1 MIDKILQHKKL
12 FFVATLLV
20 PILCIVI
27 GLQFIQWC
35 SITFISENPIVII
48 DPTQKISTVD
58 IMSLYL
64 SILGII
70 VGAYITIAIFYLQT
84 REEKNKLQNVMEYYQ
99 IEIIN
104 SLNKVFNKSYD
115 DISLNIEHWIEVS
128 SQIKD
133 MIGEEKFSIINELCI
148 EICNS
153 RTTRKNDFLEK
164 YYIDFYKYYR
174 KYINKSDFFIQSFL
188 STNVLIPLEALGKK
202 KYINN
207 AIVTKNNIL
216 FCKLIHKDNSI
227 IYKCNTNDIKCECS
241 FKNGLPWN
249 GYVRQN
255 SKLLYD
261 GELREG
267 KKNGNGR
274 VLYGVHLLEEGTYQN
289 DILIN
294 GKIYGLEII
303 SDSKTTK
310 LMGLI
315 FENLKPKHC
324 YKDFEPL
331 SCENDEKF
339 TQTLQIADY
348 QVVNGFKSLIPNS
361 KREVKVIDDIAK
373 INAEIKNI
381 KKGISIPTLKY

>member
-164 YYIDFYKYYR
+164 YY
-174 KYINKSDFFIQSFL
+174 
-188 STNVLIPLEALGKK
+188 
-202 KYINN
+202 NN
-207 AIVTKNNIL
+207 YTI
-216 FCKLIHKDNSI
+216 
-227 IYKCNTNDIKCECS
+227 
-241 FKNGLPWN
+241 
-249 GYVRQN
+249 
-255 SKLLYD
+255 
-261 GELREG
+261 
-267 KKNGNGR
+267 
-274 VLYGVHLLEEGTYQN
+274 
-289 DILIN
+289 
-294 GKIYGLEII
+294 
-303 SDSKTTK
+303 SKTT
-310 LMGLI
+310 
-315 FENLKPKHC
+315 F
-324 YKDFEPL
+324 
-331 SCENDEKF
+331 
-339 TQTLQIADY
+339 Q
-348 QVVNGFKSLIPNS
+348 
-361 KREVKVIDDIAK
+361 
-373 INAEIKNI
+373 
-381 KKGISIPTLKY
+381 